1 MARKKAQEAKGA
13 VELIEEAV
21 HLLRSRPL
29 ELMPAYSIG
38 TLPFVLGLLFFW
50 GDMSRNAYGAAYC
63 APAALGLAL
72 LFAWMKCWQ
81 VRFLQKVRDRISPG
95 AGFGWTPYR
104 VGRLIASQTL
114 IHGAGLFLLP
124 FFLLLSIPFGWA
136 YAFFQNGSV
145 AHLEADLD
153 FRRQCRHAWNQA
165 KLRPAQNHALIS
177 LLFLFGLVV
186 FLNLAITLIVLP
198 QLFKTFFGVD
208 TLLSM
213 SPDSFI
219 NTTFLAVVCGLTYV
233 CMDPLV
239 KTVYLLRCYYG
250 RSLRTGEDL
259 RTELNRHAVKVTA
272 ALLLMLCLGGRPCL
286 LSAEPPPNART
297 PENESA
303 EFRPAG
309 FETEAER
316 ISPEALDRAIDAVL
330 QGREFAWRMPQS
342 KEPKD
347 EPEGPIASLLNW
359 MGEKLD
365 RMMET
370 LVEWMETVAEWF
382 EKLFPDRE
390 RNSTDRS
397 GSDWMVS
404 ARGLL
409 YVLVG
414 LTALLLIGFGW
425 WAWKNRVRTPEPTA
439 AGPEPVDTPDVS
451 DETVTA
457 DEFPTDRWLRL
468 AGELA
473 DQGDYRLALRAI
485 YLGTLSHLAEH
496 GLISI
501 AKYKSNREYETELV
515 RRSHDREEL
524 TRRFSEDVTTF
535 DTAWYGLR
543 EVSARDLDRFS
554 HNQQRIM
561 ALVRQ

>member
-1 MARKKAQEAKGA
+1 MARKKAHEAKGA

-29 ELMPAYSIG
+29 ELMPAYHIG

-81 VRFLQKVRDRISPG
+81 VRFLQKVRERISPG
-95 AGFGWTPYR
+95 AEFDWTPSR
-104 VGRLIASQTL
+104 AGRLIASQTL
-114 IHGAGLFLLP
+114 IHGTGLFLLP
-124 FFLLLSIPFGWA
+124 FSLLLFIPFGWA
-136 YAFFQNGSV
+136 YAFFQNASV

-153 FRRQCRHAWNQA
+153 FRRQCRRAWNQA
-165 KLRPAQNHALIS
+165 KLWPAQNHALIS

-186 FLNLAITLIVLP
+186 FLNLGITLIFLP
-198 QLFKTFFGVD
+198 QLFKIFFGVD
-208 TLLSM
+208 TLISM

-259 RTELNRHAVKVTA
+259 RTELNRHATKITA
-272 ALLLMLCLGGRPCL
+272 AFLLMLFLVGRPSL
-286 LSAEPPPNART
+286 LSAEPQADVQNPK
-297 PENESA
+297 NESTETRSA
-303 EFRPAG
+303 A
-309 FETEAER
+309 FESKPGR

-330 QGREFAWRMPQS
+330 QGREFAWRMPPS

-347 EPEGPIASLLNW
+347 EPEGPVASLLKW
-359 MGEKLD
+359 MGDKLD
-365 RMMET
+365 RMMDT
-370 LVEWMETVAEWF
+370 LIDWMETVAEWF

-390 RNSTDRS
+390 RNHTDDS

-414 LTALLLIGFGW
+414 LTAILLIGFGW
-425 WAWKNRVRTPEPTA
+425 WAWKNRVRTPEPA
-439 AGPEPVDTPDVS
+439 AGSEPIHTPDVS
-451 DETVTA
+451 DDAVTA

-468 AGELA
+468 ARELT

-485 YLGTLSHLAEH
+485 YLSTLSHLADH

-515 RRSHDREEL
+515 RRAHDREEL
-524 TRRFSEDVTTF
+524 TRRFSENVTRF
-535 DTAWYGLR
+535 DTAWYGLGK
-543 EVSARDLDRFS
+543 VSAQDLDRFT
-554 HNQQRIM
+554 HNLQRIM
-561 ALVRQ
+561 ALARQ